1 MASTSVQKLAY
12 HVRPLADAGGPVR
25 SAACTEPRPSGS
37 GLRSALL
44 CVACML
50 ACSGCWF
57 QKAKPVAFTP
67 PPPHPPAK
75 MGPPPVLPAPPL
87 LTIDLSGLLPADL
100 PATVPDLPE
109 PPKPQPRP
117 RPPVVAGPKAPSS
130 LPDQP
135 ATPKLGPIFTAE
147 QTRDYTKDL
156 EDSLERVRRALT
168 ALGRKRLN
176 AEEVVTV
183 ERIRTFQKQAEQARQ
198 EDLVTAVSLA
208 RRADLL
214 AQDLLGRLP

>member
-1 MASTSVQKLAY
+1 
-12 HVRPLADAGGPVR
+12 
-25 SAACTEPRPSGS
+25 
-37 GLRSALL
+37 
-44 CVACML
+44 ML
-50 ACSGCWF
+50 VCSGCLF
-57 QKAKPVAFTP
+57 QKTRHVAFTP

-75 MGPPPVLPAPPL
+75 IGPAPELPSPPL
-87 LTIDLSGLLPADL
+87 LTIDLNAWLLPDF
-100 PATVPDLPE
+100 PTIVPDLPE

-117 RPPVVAGPKAPSS
+117 RPPVSAGPKAPQT

-135 ATPKLGPIFTAE
+135 APPKLGPFFTAE

-156 EDSLERVRRALT
+156 EESLERVKRALT

-176 AEEVVTV
+176 ADQVVTV
-183 ERIRTFQKQAEQARQ
+183 ERVRTFQKQAEQARQ